1 MRGFVLNKAGNVFRP
16 FPNCDIQSRCS
27 SESAVAKLFLVRHGE
42 THANRDRLID
52 GQTDSVLT
60 ELGKRQ
66 AVAAGN
72 ALNDVCF
79 GLALSSD
86 LPRAKSTAELLL
98 GQNTTFERGRLQL
111 ETCKLLRERHFG
123 TLDRVPTI
131 EYMAHPEFD
140 GWGGRF
146 TPLGAE
152 TREEVRCRARQFLI
166 TLVSRISK
174 SHAGK
179 EEDNLLNCLIVSHGV
194 VIMEFVRCLAREF
207 KCYFPENATEELYEN
222 KVAPNAS
229 LTTFNFVV
237 ETSERGQAK
246 VRDVMCLK
254 LYCDR
259 HLRCLA
265 VNESV

>member
-1 MRGFVLNKAGNVFRP
+1 
-16 FPNCDIQSRCS
+16 
-27 SESAVAKLFLVRHGE
+27 
-42 THANRDRLID
+42 
-52 GQTDSVLT
+52 
-60 ELGKRQ
+60 
-66 AVAAGN
+66 
-72 ALNDVCF
+72 
-79 GLALSSD
+79 LSSD

-152 TREEVRCRARQFLI
+152 TREEVRCRAREFLI
-166 TLVSRISK
+166 ALVSRISK
-174 SHAGK
+174 IHAGK